1 MSTPDMPKTLY
12 RPPGA
17 PRRSF
22 WTALGTPR
30 AVQIVTV
37 LMIVYALAIGALVF
51 GYAQV
56 SSCLASYA
64 DESAR
69 STGARAAL
77 AAEDRVLADADR
89 QLDAR
94 DRMARDKAEAALDAA
109 LVALVAQPQNQSK
122 IVTSFAALVRSRAE
136 AAAVRADTTVQR
148 LANDATRAEN
158 ERQRAENPPPPP
170 PSESC

>member
-1 MSTPDMPKTLY
+1 VSTPDMPKTLY

-37 LMIVYALAIGALVF
+37 LMIVYAIAIGALVF

-64 DESAR
+64 EAAAK
-69 STGARAAL
+69 STAARAKL
-77 AAEDRVLADADR
+77 AADDRTLDEADR
-89 QLDAR
+89 QLADQERVAR
-94 DRMARDKAEAALDAA
+94 DRSEAALDEA
-109 LVALVAQPQNQSK
+109 LASLVAQPPNADRAK
-122 IVTSFAALVRSRAE
+122 NAFARLVIVRTGAATTRAQTATE
-136 AAAVRADTTVQR
+136 RAKNAKTRADNE
-148 LANDATRAEN
+148 AERA
-158 ERQRAENPPPPP
+158 QSPPPPP